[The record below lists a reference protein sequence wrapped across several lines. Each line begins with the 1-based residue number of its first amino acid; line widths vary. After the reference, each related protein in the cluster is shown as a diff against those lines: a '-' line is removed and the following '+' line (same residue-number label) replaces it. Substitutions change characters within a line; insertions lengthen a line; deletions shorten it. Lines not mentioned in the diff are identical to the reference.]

1 MLRPKYETWFME
13 GRLKGDYHYI
23 EIDSNY
29 SNLEEKL
36 NFYIKNPSKAENI
49 IFNANKFVEQ
59 FLDKE
64 REDLISL
71 LVLENTLNLLIES
84 RFS

>member
-1 MLRPKYETWFME
+1 ME

-36 NFYIKNPSKAENI
+36 DFYIKNPLKAENI
-49 IFNANKFVEQ
+49 IVNANKFVEQ

-71 LVLENTLNLLIES
+71 LVLEKYFKFTN
-84 RFS
+84 